1 MVAALA
7 TARLDSNSD
16 ASRRARASCACMVSA
31 SWRAMA
37 ISRQTAVTVAI
48 CSGVIVRPSRVSLIS
63 TSPITSSLATS
74 GTMSIACSRQRRI
87 SSRSAALRRGSAG
100 EAMKTGSLVASASRS
115 TPHTSRAVHTCSCS
129 GQGFSS

>member
-1 MVAALA
+1 MVAAPA

-48 CSGVIVRPSRVSLIS
+48 CSGAIVRPSRVSLIS
-63 TSPITSSLATS
+63 TRPITSSLATS
-74 GTMSIACSRQRRI
+74 GTMSIACSLQRSM

-100 EAMKTGSLVASASRS
+100 EAMKTGSLRCERLAVDA
-115 TPHTSRAVHTCSCS
+115 PHVPRGAHVQLL
-129 GQGFSS
+129 GQGCSS